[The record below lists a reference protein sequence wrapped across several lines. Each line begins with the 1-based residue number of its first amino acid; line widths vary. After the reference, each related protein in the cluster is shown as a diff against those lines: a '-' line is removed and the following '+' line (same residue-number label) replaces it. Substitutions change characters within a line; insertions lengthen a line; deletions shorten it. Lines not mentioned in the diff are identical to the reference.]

1 MTKVY
6 NAIKRRPGIAHVDAE
21 GGQGPSLMNTM
32 AIMCEGAQRQQD
44 VITRIHYVCGVDY
57 APAVSAMSSTAT
69 DAALVNTGG
78 ESDALASEAGD
89 VAMSEPDSSDAA
101 LAVSSST

>member
-57 APAVSAMSSTAT
+57 APAVSAMSSTEA

-78 ESDALASEAGD
+78 ESYALASRRRPARPRQPASAWRQ
-89 VAMSEPDSSDAA
+89 V
-101 LAVSSST
+101 